1 MALQIE
7 YTKDEMDKLLAKR
20 TAKKTM
26 AEDRNKAAAE
36 AYKKELFDQCDGDEN
51 ALIVFTMPEK
61 FGGAVIHKLPTPEA
75 WAAIS
80 KQVTKALLSD
90 GKKADTA
97 ASIASLV
104 ENAKLLVHPSHSELQ
119 SWRDELPDLYS
130 EIHNVMDA
138 RCSHGQSAGK

>member
-7 YTKDEMDKLLAKR
+7 YTTEERDRLLAKR
-20 TAKKTM
+20 AAKATQ
-26 AEDRNKAAAE
+26 AEQRNADSAA
-36 AYKKELFDQCDGDEN
+36 AYKKALFDICDGDED

-61 FGGAVIHKLPTPEA
+61 YGGAVIHRLPTPEA

-80 KQVTKALLSD
+80 KQVTKAMLSD

-97 ASIASLV
+97 QAIASLV
-104 ENAKLLVHPSHSELQ
+104 ENAKLLVHPSISDLQ
-119 SWRDELPDLYS
+119 SWREQLPDLYS

-138 RCSHGQSAGK
+138 RVSHGQSAGK

>member
-7 YTKDEMDKLLAKR
+7 FSPEEKEKLLAKR
-20 TAKKTM
+20 AAKAVQ
-26 AEDRNKAAAE
+26 AESRDAAATA
-36 AYKKELFDQCDGDEN
+36 AYKKALFDDCDGDEDR
-51 ALIVFTMPEK
+51 LIVFTMPEK
-61 FGGAVIHKLPTPEA
+61 FGGAVVHRLPTPEA

-104 ENAKLLVHPSHSELQ
+104 ENSKLLVHPPLSELQ
-119 SWRDELPDLYS
+119 AWREQLPDLYS

>member
-7 YTKDEMDKLLAKR
+7 YNEEEKKRLLAKR
-20 TAKKTM
+20 SEKA
-26 AEDRNKAAAE
+26 NKAAERNAAASD
-36 AYKKELFDQCDGDEN
+36 AYKKALDTVEYDEDR
-51 ALIVFTMPEK
+51 LVVFTMPER
-61 FGGAVIHKLPTPEA
+61 FGGAVIHRLPAPEA
-75 WAAIS
+75 WTAVS

-97 ASIASLV
+97 ATIAALV
-104 ENAKLLVHPSHSELQ
+104 ENSKLLVHPPLSELQ
-119 SWRDELPDLYS
+119 EWRELLPDLYS